1 MSSASRRALL
11 ALFLFVALG
20 AVLLQVAVM
29 VRRPMHTGLVGGIV
43 APRVLLFDVPVQVDE
58 GPAPA
63 SLSFDLLREERPT
76 FHDLLFAVYNAAE
89 DESVEGLVL
98 HIDGVDW
105 GWARVHE
112 MSAALRAFRAS
123 GKPLYACIDGAG
135 EKEYV
140 LAASAQRIAMPSVST
155 LQLDGLSATAMFM
168 AGGFDK
174 LGVRP
179 NFAHVGKY
187 KSAVESYTRDSLS
200 VPARE
205 AMESLLDDE
214 FTLLVDSLAVARR
227 MPRQRV
233 VQLIDEG
240 PYTAREAV
248 EHGLVD
254 TLMAQADVDS
264 LASHAG
270 PDRRRTGSFLR
281 YAEEGGD
288 EQGEHIAMLVAEGE
302 IIDGKSREGAFGGR
316 SVGDE
321 TLIEAL
327 RDIQSRKNIKAVVL
341 RIDSPGGSGNASEAV
356 WQEIRRL
363 RRDKPVVVSM
373 GDLAASGGYYLA
385 CAGDAI
391 VAGPGTITG
400 SIGVFGGKFNLAGLY
415 RKLGIN
421 VQSITRGRHADMMSG
436 FTDFTPEEADIF
448 QRGLDQF
455 YQVFLKRVSEGRGLS
470 VAEVD
475 SLAQGRV
482 WSGLSAKRLGL
493 VDEFGGINE
502 AIDIAREKA
511 HLDPDE
517 DVVIDVYPRPR
528 RTLVQNWVTRLFK
541 DEDSDSDTRLAGVS
555 ELLAWYRASTVAR
568 RGAQA
573 LMPYTIHI
581 E

>member
-1 MSSASRRALL
+1 MSSSARRALL
-11 ALFLFVALG
+11 LMVLFVVLG
-20 AVLLQVAVM
+20 AVLLQVTVM
-29 VRRPMHTGLVGGIV
+29 LRRPMHTSITS
-43 APRVLLFDVPVQVDE
+43 PRVLLFDVPSEVDE

-63 SLSFDLLREERPT
+63 ALAFDLLREDHPT

-89 DESVEGLVL
+89 DRSVEGLVL
-98 HIDGVDW
+98 HIGSIDW

-140 LAASAQRIAMPSVST
+140 LAASAQRISMPGVST

-179 NFAHVGKY
+179 NFAHVGQY

-200 VPARE
+200 APARE
-205 AMESLLDDE
+205 AMEALLDDE
-214 FTLLVDSLAVARR
+214 YTLLVDSLAVARHMSR
-227 MPRQRV
+227 ERV
-233 VQLIDEG
+233 IQLIDEG

-254 TLMAQADVDS
+254 TLFAQAEMDS
-264 LASHAG
+264 LASHVG
-270 PDRRRTGSFLR
+270 EERRRTGSFLR
-281 YAEEGGD
+281 YVEEGGSD
-288 EQGEHIAMLVAEGE
+288 QGERIALLVAEGE
-302 IIDGKSREGAFGGR
+302 IVDGKSREGALGGR

-321 TLIEAL
+321 TLIESL
-327 RDIQSRKNIKAVVL
+327 REIQSRKSIKAVVL

-385 CAGDAI
+385 CAGDCI
-391 VAGPGTITG
+391 VASPSTITG

-415 RKLGIN
+415 RKLGLN
-421 VQSITRGRHADMMSG
+421 VQSVTRGRHADMMSAY
-436 FTDFTPEEADIF
+436 TDFTPEEAGIF

-455 YQVFLKRVSEGRGLS
+455 YQVFLERVSEGRGLT
-470 VAEVD
+470 VAQVD
-475 SLAQGRV
+475 SVAQGRV
-482 WSGLSAKRLGL
+482 WSGLAAQRLGL

-502 AIDIAREKA
+502 AVEIAREKA
-511 HLDPDE
+511 KIDE
-517 DVVIDVYPRPR
+517 DADLLIEVYPRPR
-528 RTLVQNWVTRLFK
+528 RTFVQNWVSRLFK
-541 DEDSDSDTRLAGVS
+541 DEDSDSDTQLAAVR
-555 ELLAWYRASTVAR
+555 ELFAWYRASTVAR

-573 LMPYTIHI
+573 LMPYSIHI